1 MVLGIRE
8 LDEAELAAAA
18 GGGAA
23 SDLGKIEWGLTG
35 GLIAGP
41 VGAAAGATFYVLAS
55 SLLDYLSSCS
65 QCGEGLGQPM

>member
-1 MVLGIRE
+1 MDVAVRQ
-8 LDEAELAAAA
+8 LDAAELTAVA
-18 GGGAA
+18 GGGAV